1 MNDKQYKFWIIPG
14 YIEIKK
20 PFAQDKM
27 KIIDGQTGEIVYD
40 AEKELARRKTLKLN
54 TQDH

>member
-27 KIIDGQTGEIVYD
+27 KIIDGQTGKIVYD
-40 AEKELARRKTLKLN
+40 AERELARKKVVSNVL
-54 TQDH
+54 